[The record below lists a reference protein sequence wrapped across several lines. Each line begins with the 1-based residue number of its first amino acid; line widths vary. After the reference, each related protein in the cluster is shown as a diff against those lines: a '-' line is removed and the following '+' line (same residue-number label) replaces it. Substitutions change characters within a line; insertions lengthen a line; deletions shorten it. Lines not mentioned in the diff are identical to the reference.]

1 MKKYILSAMAASL
14 LAAPAL
20 AQDAYF
26 GADFSFINTEV
37 EVDALSQTVDA
48 DPTALRFRAGV
59 NFNENLALEGVV
71 ALGLQDDELGST
83 GVDVELDGLYGVYV
97 VGTIP
102 LDRTFALFAKA
113 GYVVLEYKADGFG
126 VSGETDDSGLS
137 AGIGIRM
144 AVDRNVAFALE
155 YTLLP
160 DIDESFGT
168 IESDMISLGA
178 QFSF

>member
-1 MKKYILSAMAASL
+1 MKKQLLGVLAASL
-14 LAAPAL
+14 LASPVL

-26 GADFSFINTEV
+26 GADFSFISAEL
-37 EVDALSQTVDA
+37 EIDGISQTFDA

-59 NFNENLALEGVV
+59 NFNENFALEGVIG
-71 ALGLQDDELGST
+71 LGLQDDELSRLG
-83 GVDVELDGLYGVYV
+83 GDLELDSLYGVYA

-113 GYVVLEYKADGFG
+113 GYVVLEYEINGLGSD
-126 VSGETDDSGLS
+126 DDSGLS
-137 AGIGIRM
+137 AGIGARIN
-144 AVDRNVAFALE
+144 VNRNAALVLE

-160 DIDESFGT
+160 DIDDAGGSL
-168 IESDMISLGA
+168 ESDMISLGA